1 MSSIDTYS
9 GNKLCFVGSYD
20 TWSKQ
25 QRMRCMFLHLIY
37 ICAPEPDTW
46 NVVLYLIYMRI
57 FTPFEPVFHA
67 KTGNFR
73 HNIDNNSITISE
85 IQ

>member
-9 GNKLCFVGSYD
+9 GNKICFVGSYD

-46 NVVLYLIYMRI
+46 NVVLHLIYMRI
-57 FTPFEPVFHA
+57 FPTFKPVFRSKNGHF
-67 KTGNFR
+67 TGQY
-73 HNIDNNSITISE
+73 HI
-85 IQ
+85 